1 MKMKQKAEKATLAS
15 ISKSIEGLATK
26 AELKRLATKADFER
40 SIEKLAVITAR
51 GFENTVSKTEFT
63 EFKNEMTDFA
73 KKTGVT
79 LFSLDS
85 HARTTNERLDAIEK
99 ILGPLVQVS
108 SVMQKEIRDL
118 NLRVTK
124 LEHREGIKH

>member
-1 MKMKQKAEKATLAS
+1 MRLKRRTEKVTLAS
-15 ISKSIEGLATK
+15 IAQSIEGLATK
-26 AELKRLATKADFER
+26 AELKRLATKADLER
-40 SIEKLAVITAR
+40 SVEKLAVITAR
-51 GFENTVSKTEFT
+51 GFENTVSKTVFT
-63 EFKNEMTDFA
+63 EFKDDMTEFA

-79 LFSLDS
+79 LFNLDS

-124 LEHREGIKH
+124 LEHHAGMKH